1 MGRGYNRAMP
11 TVMPIYAYV
20 IIVVGALFWFL
31 PFPLTGWSR
40 VSPAS
45 SDPRARWGIMLQAV
59 SYAVVWQ
66 GHFWLRSPSGWHV
79 FAAVVFLLLAAL
91 LSWTSTRA
99 LGRHLRFDAALSPD
113 HQLVKSGPYGLL
125 RHPIYT
131 SMLCL
136 LLGTASIVASPIPFV
151 GALVVFLAGTE
162 IRVQIED
169 KLLAARFGSEFR
181 DYQGQVS
188 AYIPYIR

>member
-1 MGRGYNRAMP
+1 MMTA
-11 TVMPIYAYV
+11 MPIYGYV
-20 IIVVGALFWFL
+20 IVAVGSILWFL

-45 SDPRARWGIMLQAV
+45 SDTRARWGIVLQGV
-59 SYAVVWQ
+59 SYAVLWQ
-66 GHFWLRSPSGWHV
+66 GHFWLRSPGGWRV
-79 FAAVVFLLLAAL
+79 ALAIFLLSLAAL

-99 LGRHLRFDAALSPD
+99 LGRHLRFEAALSPD
-113 HQLVKSGPYGLL
+113 HQLVRSGPYGLL

-136 LLGTASIVASPIPFV
+136 LLGTGVVVGSAMLFV

-169 KLLAARFGSEFR
+169 RLLAARFGDEFR
-181 DYQGQVS
+181 EYQGRVS